1 MVADAVRVFDMVTVG
16 VDEPELLL
24 VCVFVPLLVC
34 EPEPVR
40 VCVFVPLLVCVLVD
54 DSATE
59 AEAEF
64 ELVREPLR
72 EPLVEPVG
80 VIELGDLVAVSEPL
94 DESVGIALGVGGSD
108 DDCAAVGGLQ
118 RKSARACG
126 GESRMRKLRRAR
138 RDRIQELSTN
148 AQYDRNEQP

>member
-1 MVADAVRVFDMVTVG
+1 MVTDAVRVIDMVTVG

-40 VCVFVPLLVCVLVD
+40 VVVD
-54 DSATE
+54 DDDSSAT
-59 AEAEF
+59 
-64 ELVREPLR
+64 
-72 EPLVEPVG
+72 EPVG
-80 VIELGDLVAVSEPL
+80 VIELVPLPVGVLVADPEPL
-94 DESVGIALGVGGSD
+94 GEIVGVELRVGESD

-126 GESRMRKLRRAR
+126 RESRMRKLRRAR